1 MNITINDVPLS
12 LPSGSML
19 SDALNAKEIKPQG
32 IATAVNGTVIP
43 AAKRTSTPLND
54 GDKIVII
61 KAFYGG

>member
-1 MNITINDVPLS
+1 MNITINDVPLT

-19 SDALNAKEIKPQG
+19 SDALEAKEIKPQG
-32 IATAVNGTVIP
+32 IATALNGTVIP
-43 AAKRTSTPLND
+43 AVRRQSTQLND

>member
-1 MNITINDVPLS
+1 MNITINDVPLT

-19 SDALNAKEIKPQG
+19 SDALATKEIKLSG
-32 IATAVNGTVIP
+32 IATALNGTVIP
-43 AAKRTSTPLND
+43 ADRRQSTPLSE

>member
-1 MNITINDVPLS
+1 MNITINDVPLT

-19 SDALNAKEIKPQG
+19 RDALAAQEIKLSG
-32 IATAVNGTVIP
+32 IATALNGTVIP
-43 AAKRTSTPLND
+43 ADRRQSTPLSE